1 MGLFLLGSFFLFGLL
16 IQGVFL
22 LVVFG
27 RTAWYSSSSKKSA
40 VSYPEEGVTVLV
52 TARNKYQYL
61 KVLIP
66 KLFEQDYP
74 KFDVLIVNDQSTDR
88 TKRLLEDLLIKYPK
102 LRSVTIKYTP
112 KHLTAKKFA
121 LTLGFKVAKN
131 DVILLTEADS
141 LPSSNQWIRKMTTP
155 VREQGKTFALG
166 YSGYTQPSSMLGRWV
181 KFESLLK
188 ALFFLSFSLWKAPF
202 MGVGRNLC
210 YRKSFFMEVKAFKG
224 FWDVQGGED
233 ALFVNAY
240 ATGKN
245 TQVVID
251 PQAITTS
258 ECTENW
264 KEYLAQEKQVFQAE
278 RNLKVEDKRKVGIYA
293 ISQALYWIGGSGL
306 LLYFGIGFDWIQFS
320 FVLSCML
327 ARTLLLSR
335 VIRSATFKLEGTR
348 PTFNVLLF
356 DLIYIAYFW
365 VLGSISYQAKNMK

>member
-1 MGLFLLGSFFLFGLL
+1 
-16 IQGVFL
+16 
-22 LVVFG
+22 
-27 RTAWYSSSSKKSA
+27 
-40 VSYPEEGVTVLV
+40 
-52 TARNKYQYL
+52 
-61 KVLIP
+61 
-66 KLFEQDYP
+66 
-74 KFDVLIVNDQSTDR
+74 
-88 TKRLLEDLLIKYPK
+88 
-102 LRSVTIKYTP
+102 
-112 KHLTAKKFA
+112 
-121 LTLGFKVAKN
+121 
-131 DVILLTEADS
+131 
-141 LPSSNQWIRKMTTP
+141 
-155 VREQGKTFALG
+155 
-166 YSGYTQPSSMLGRWV
+166 
-181 KFESLLK
+181 
-188 ALFFLSFSLWKAPF
+188 
-202 MGVGRNLC
+202 
-210 YRKSFFMEVKAFKG
+210 MEVKAFKG

-320 FVLSCML
+320 FVLACML
-327 ARTLLLSR
+327 ARTLLLTW

>member
-1 MGLFLLGSFFLFGLL
+1 MGLFLLGFFFLFGLL

-40 VSYPEEGVTVLV
+40 VTYPEEGVTVLV

-88 TKRLLEDLLIKYPK
+88 TKRLLEDLFIKYPK

-141 LPSSNQWIRKMTTP
+141 LPSSNQWIRKMTAP

-166 YSGYTQPSSMLGRWV
+166 YSGYTQPSSTLGRWV

-293 ISQALYWIGGSGL
+293 ISQALYWIGGIGL

-320 FVLSCML
+320 FVLACML

>member
-40 VSYPEEGVTVLV
+40 VTYPEEGVTVLV

-141 LPSSNQWIRKMTTP
+141 LPSSNQWIRKMTAP

-166 YSGYTQPSSMLGRWV
+166 YSGYTQPSSTLGRWV

-251 PQAITTS
+251 PQAMTTS

-293 ISQALYWIGGSGL
+293 ISQALYWIGGIGL

-320 FVLSCML
+320 FVLACML

>member
-1 MGLFLLGSFFLFGLL
+1 MGLFLLGFFFLFGLL

-40 VSYPEEGVTVLV
+40 VTYPEEGVTVLV

-141 LPSSNQWIRKMTTP
+141 LPSSNQWIRKMTAP

-166 YSGYTQPSSMLGRWV
+166 YSGYTQPSSTLGRWV

-251 PQAITTS
+251 PQAMTTS

-293 ISQALYWIGGSGL
+293 ISQALYWIGGIGL

-320 FVLSCML
+320 FVLACML

>member
-1 MGLFLLGSFFLFGLL
+1 MGLFLLGFFFLFGLL

-40 VSYPEEGVTVLV
+40 VTYPEEGVTVLV

-88 TKRLLEDLLIKYPK
+88 TKRLLEDLFIKYPK

-141 LPSSNQWIRKMTTP
+141 LPSSNQWIRKMTAP

-166 YSGYTQPSSMLGRWV
+166 YSGYTQPSSTLGRWV

-251 PQAITTS
+251 PQAMTTS

-293 ISQALYWIGGSGL
+293 ISQALYWIGGIGL

-320 FVLSCML
+320 FVLACML

>member
-40 VSYPEEGVTVLV
+40 VTYPEEGVTVLV

-88 TKRLLEDLLIKYPK
+88 TKRLLEDLFIKYPK

-141 LPSSNQWIRKMTTP
+141 LPSSNQWIRKMTAP

-166 YSGYTQPSSMLGRWV
+166 YSGYTQPSSTLGRWV

-293 ISQALYWIGGSGL
+293 ISQALYWIGGIGL

-320 FVLSCML
+320 FVLACML

>member
-40 VSYPEEGVTVLV
+40 VTYPEEGVTVLV

-141 LPSSNQWIRKMTTP
+141 LPSSNQWIRKMTAP

-166 YSGYTQPSSMLGRWV
+166 YSGYTQPSSTLGRWV

-293 ISQALYWIGGSGL
+293 ISQALYWIGGIGL

-320 FVLSCML
+320 FVLACML

>member
-166 YSGYTQPSSMLGRWV
+166 YSGYTQPFSMLGRWV

>member
-1 MGLFLLGSFFLFGLL
+1 MGLFLLGSFFVFGLL

-27 RTAWYSSSSKKSA
+27 RTAWYSSTSKKA
-40 VSYPEEGVTVLV
+40 PVSYPEEGVTVLV
-52 TARNKYQYL
+52 TARNKYPYL

-88 TKRLLEDLLIKYPK
+88 TKRLLEDLLIQYPK

-121 LTLGFKVAKN
+121 LTLGIKVAKN
-131 DVILLTEADS
+131 DVILLTEADA
-141 LPSSNQWIRKMTTP
+141 LPSSNQWIRKMTAP

-166 YSGYTQPSSMLGRWV
+166 YAGYTQPSTMLGRWV

-210 YRKSFFMEVKAFKG
+210 YRKSFFMDVKAFKG
-224 FWDVQGGED
+224 FWEVQGGED
-233 ALFVNAY
+233 TLFVNAY

-251 PQAITTS
+251 PQAITVS

-264 KEYLAQEKQVFQAE
+264 KEYMAQEKQVFQAE
-278 RNLKVEDKRKVGIYA
+278 RNLKVEDKRKIGVYA

-327 ARTLLLSR
+327 ARTLLLSW
-335 VIRSATFKLEGTR
+335 VIRSATSKLEGTR
-348 PTFNVLLF
+348 FKYNILLF

>member
-1 MGLFLLGSFFLFGLL
+1 MGLFLLGFFFLFGLL

-40 VSYPEEGVTVLV
+40 VTYPEEGVTVLV
-52 TARNKYQYL
+52 TARNKYQCL

-141 LPSSNQWIRKMTTP
+141 LPSSNQWIRKMTAP

-166 YSGYTQPSSMLGRWV
+166 YSGYTQPSSTLGRWV

-233 ALFVNAY
+233 TLC
-240 ATGKN
+240 
-245 TQVVID
+245 
-251 PQAITTS
+251 
-258 ECTENW
+258 ECLCHW
-264 KEYLAQEKQVFQAE
+264 
-278 RNLKVEDKRKVGIYA
+278 
-293 ISQALYWIGGSGL
+293 
-306 LLYFGIGFDWIQFS
+306 
-320 FVLSCML
+320 
-327 ARTLLLSR
+327 
-335 VIRSATFKLEGTR
+335 
-348 PTFNVLLF
+348 
-356 DLIYIAYFW
+356 
-365 VLGSISYQAKNMK
+365 

>member
-1 MGLFLLGSFFLFGLL
+1 MGLFLLGSFFVFGLL

-27 RTAWYSSSSKKSA
+27 RTAWYSSSPKKSA
-40 VSYPEEGVTVLV
+40 VTYPEEGVTVLV
-52 TARNKYQYL
+52 TARNKYPYL

-131 DVILLTEADS
+131 DVILLTEAES
-141 LPSSNQWIRKMTTP
+141 LPSSNQWIRKMTAP

-202 MGVGRNLC
+202 LGVGRNLC

-251 PQAITTS
+251 PKAITTS

-293 ISQALYWIGGSGL
+293 ISQALYWIGGIGL

-320 FVLSCML
+320 FVLACML
-327 ARTLLLSR
+327 ARTLLLTW